1 MYYEEKTI
9 DGVLCCRSAPDG
21 AWEKKAE
28 KQPEA
33 LRLANAIRCNE
44 IGCLCSKNLAADEL
58 RRLHAANVELL
69 EVLGRT
75 AMWLPILAEVSG
87 LDADTTQVE
96 FSDFDDGRPPEKT
109 SITQTIAIAS
119 AAIAK
124 HGGTS

>member
-33 LRLANAIRCNE
+33 LRLADWLEETIPEFPEPTRLE
-44 IGCLCSKNLAADEL
+44 SEAAAEL
-58 RRLHAANVELL
+58 RRLHAANAELL
-69 EVLGRT
+69 EALKGMDEAYCRSGYQIT
-75 AMWLPILAEVSG
+75 KAERHEDR
-87 LDADTTQVE
+87 L
-96 FSDFDDGRPPEKT
+96 RL
-109 SITQTIAIAS
+109 IACR

-124 HGGTS
+124 HGATS